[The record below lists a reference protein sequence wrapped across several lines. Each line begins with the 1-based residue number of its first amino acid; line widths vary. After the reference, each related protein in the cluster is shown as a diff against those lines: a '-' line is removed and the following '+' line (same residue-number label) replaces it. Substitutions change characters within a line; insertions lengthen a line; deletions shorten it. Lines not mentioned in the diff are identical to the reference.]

1 MINVFIALRVPQKNR
16 VSRALIRAGSVLGIH
31 VSSSNSNRP
40 MISPAFHRQQRQ
52 QQQQDAANAPSTGS
66 GDSLALGAA
75 PDRRAQLLV
84 QAGQL
89 RLWALNL
96 GASLTLLPEPIPGAS
111 LVTGGFHPSHPH
123 RPAAAGLFPV
133 PNPGPRQSER
143 SWAGNHRCYSLRQS
157 MAINHESRSRTL

>member
-1 MINVFIALRVPQKNR
+1 
-16 VSRALIRAGSVLGIH
+16 
-31 VSSSNSNRP
+31 

-143 SWAGNHRCYSLRQS
+143 SWAENHRCCSLRQARGHKPR
-157 MAINHESRSRTL
+157 MEAKGGKAARSKMRKTWLQNLLRTADVDGASL